1 MRPTTRLRQLL
12 AQPGAIVAPGVA
24 DALNARLV
32 ARRGFDAVYMTGAGT
47 TATRLGMPD
56 VGLLT
61 MPEMV
66 DNAARIADASGLP
79 TISDADTGYGGV
91 LNVRRTIQSYERA
104 GVAAVH
110 LEDQVIPKRCG
121 HLSGKQ
127 LVPVE
132 EMIAKLKA
140 ATDARVDPDFVIIAR
155 TDAIAVE
162 GFDAALQLAAR
173 YLQPRAHSPFGHE
186 PRPAYRP

>member
-1 MRPTTRLRQLL
+1 MRTTTHLRQLL
-12 AQPGAIVAPGVA
+12 AREGAVTAPGVA

-32 ARRGFDAVYMTGAGT
+32 AKHGFEAIYMTGAGT

-61 MPEMV
+61 MTEMV
-66 DNAARIADASGLP
+66 DNAARIADAAGLP
-79 TISDADTGYGGV
+79 LIADADNGYGGV

-121 HLSGKQ
+121 HLAGKQ
-127 LVPVE
+127 VVPIE
-132 EMIAKLKA
+132 EMVGKIKA
-140 ATDARVDPDFVIIAR
+140 ASR
-155 TDAIAVE
+155 
-162 GFDAALQLAAR
+162 
-173 YLQPRAHSPFGHE
+173 RAGRRETFS
-186 PRPAYRP
+186 